1 MKADCYN
8 TSTNGTFDFNNALYC
23 SWICVKQ
30 SFIFTTWTSHMH
42 FLHLYSPPVRGQ
54 PKGKSNWPNT
64 DLLLFLFNIFPNV
77 AMQQLYRTCVL
88 LSIRTWQNM
97 NFLPCGRQAG
107 WLSNHSLP
115 VLIVEIIS
123 FHVALFVPMHWLPLT
138 WNPCH
143 NVHHE
148 ESCSL
153 WMPLFWMSAYRSLP
167 LKSPHFLPLVYWIKI
182 SNWR

>member
-1 MKADCYN
+1 MLSSIKMWNCLVWRRGWKN
-8 TSTNGTFDFNNALYC
+8 CFK
-23 SWICVKQ
+23 I
-30 SFIFTTWTSHMH
+30 IF
-42 FLHLYSPPVRGQ
+42 FLQINLIG
-54 PKGKSNWPNT
+54 
-64 DLLLFLFNIFPNV
+64 I
-77 AMQQLYRTCVL
+77 LYRTCVL

-167 LKSPHFLPLVYWIKI
+167 LKSPHFLHLVYWIKI